1 MTPIVQKSEPISN
14 WKLYLEILGKQRFI
28 IKSLYWLIPLLLVYV
43 AMVVTEPYFYKLFV
57 DTLQNT
63 IGKPELFE
71 QTSLYFMEISALWI
85 FLVLLSIATFTLY
98 DFAINTL
105 ANKGWKEFSLATSA
119 KMLHLPMD
127 YHISTNPGEK
137 QKVYDRGVDTV
148 WNIAYETYIGILPQ
162 MLIFIS
168 LLAFGFYMNP
178 LMMLVSLFVLPIW
191 ALVSFTVGKK
201 AHILQKTVNDLW
213 DKIFGRFGDGLTNIG
228 IIRLYAREKQE
239 GTIIG
244 WLIDSASAQQF
255 HIRKLWC
262 FLNAWG
268 KVLEFIGKVGVTIA
282 GVFFILHGRM
292 TIGDLFFFVAIASRI
307 YAPLQS
313 LETSYRNI
321 VRYIAD
327 FSKVRSLLE
336 MQDEPDNGTKILSHL
351 EKTLTYNHI
360 SFSYPSNDREVLND
374 ISFEIQ
380 KGQKVAFVGHTGSG
394 KTTLTQLLTRFYDP
408 TSGSIEIDGTDIR
421 DFTLES
427 YRSKL
432 AAVFQDTTL
441 FNDTIRH
448 NLEYVRDGVS
458 LEQIREAC
466 RQANIL
472 EFIEG
477 LEKGFDTE
485 VGERGLKLSG
495 WEKQRIAIARAII
508 ADPEILILDEAT
520 SALDAKTERLVQE
533 AFSTLMEG
541 RTSVI
546 IAHRLSTIRHADH
559 IFLFEKWRLL
569 DSGSHDELYLS
580 SPVYRE
586 MVDYQKNGFVEEE
599 DEIEDVM

>member
-1 MTPIVQKSEPISN
+1 MTEKTQQKEQISN
-14 WKLYLEILGKQRFI
+14 WKLYLEILAKQVCIR
-28 IKSLYWLIPLLLVYV
+28 KSLYWLLPLLLVYV

-57 DTLQNT
+57 DTLQT
-63 IGKPELFE
+63 TLGKPELFE
-71 QTSLYFMEISALWI
+71 QTSLYFIQISVLWI
-85 FLVLLSIATFTLY
+85 VLVFLSIGTFTLY
-98 DFAINTL
+98 DFSLNTL
-105 ANKGWKEFSLATSA
+105 ANKGWKEFSLETSK
-119 KMLHLPMD
+119 KMLRLPMD

-148 WNIAYETYIGILPQ
+148 WNVAYETYVSILPQ
-162 MLIFIS
+162 ILIFVS
-168 LLAFGFYMNP
+168 LLAFGFFINP
-178 LMMLVSLFVLPIW
+178 LMMLASLAILPVGV
-191 ALVSFTVGKK
+191 LVSITIGKR
-201 AHILQKTVNDLW
+201 AHTLQKTVNNLW
-213 DKIFGRFGDGLTNIG
+213 DKIFGRFGDGLTNLG

-239 GTIIG
+239 NILVGG
-244 WLIDSASAQQF
+244 LIDTASREQF
-255 HIRKLWC
+255 QIRKLWC
-262 FLNAWG
+262 FLNAGG
-268 KVLEFIGKVGVTIA
+268 KILEFVGKVGVTIV
-282 GVFFILHGRM
+282 GVFLILHGRM

-321 VRYIAD
+321 VRYVAD
-327 FSKVRSLLE
+327 FSKVRTILH
-336 MQDEPDNGTKILSHL
+336 MADEPDTGTKILKGLHN
-351 EKTLTYNHI
+351 TLTYNHL
-360 SFSYPSNDREVLND
+360 SFSYPSNDREVLRD
-374 ISFEIQ
+374 ISFEIR

-408 TSGSIEIDGTDIR
+408 ISGSIEIDGTDIR

-448 NLEYVRDGVS
+448 NLEYVRDGVTF
-458 LEQIREAC
+458 EQIQDAC
-466 RQANIL
+466 RKANIL

-495 WEKQRIAIARAII
+495 GEKQRLAIARAII

-520 SALDAKTERLVQE
+520 SALDAKTERLIQDS
-533 AFSTLMEG
+533 FNTLMEG
-541 RTSVI
+541 RTSII
-546 IAHRLSTIRHADH
+546 IAHRLSTIRHADR
-559 IFLFEKWRLL
+559 IFLFEKGELIGQ
-569 DSGSHDELYLS
+569 GSHDELYVS

-599 DEIEDVM
+599 EIAS